1 MVYPTQPP
9 LSARGTCSPPL
20 EGQILTP
27 DRSGLP
33 PPPTPAFSPGSAP
46 RGAHAALLSLNPAN
60 ICCAPTV
67 SHIRA
72 SRPPTSPPP
81 PSPSR
86 PARPVGFVTAA
97 AEAQAPRER
106 PERSRRMA
114 GSDTGLP
121 GGSRGNG
128 GWRPLKRDR
137 SRPTELE
144 MGGGGGSPRAGLSP
158 GLRPI
163 SLLIPLPWGGVGP
176 GPRVAPSV
184 WEAVDSRAPS
194 PSPGD
199 LHARSAQRPLPNQE
213 YRPRAGP
220 RGRIDPSKARD
231 LKMSNL
237 PFPGGRRGRG
247 LGGGRLGGGERG
259 GQPGIDL
266 VSVP

>member
-1 MVYPTQPP
+1 MGSELAFSPP
-9 LSARGTCSPPL
+9 LSFVVCYPGPRTGGGVGGGLSNSASPERQGHL
-20 EGQILTP
+20 LTP
-27 DRSGLP
+27 ARRPDSHPRQAWTAP
-33 PPPTPAFSPGSAP
+33 APTPAFSPGSAP

-72 SRPPTSPPP
+72 CRPPTSPPP

-97 AEAQAPRER
+97 AEVQAPRER

-163 SLLIPLPWGGVGP
+163 SLSSFHCPGVGSGRDLAWLP
-176 GPRVAPSV
+176 ATGKRSAPAPPPPVRVIYT
-184 WEAVDSRAPS
+184 RAPLS
-194 PSPGD
+194 
-199 LHARSAQRPLPNQE
+199 
-213 YRPRAGP
+213 
-220 RGRIDPSKARD
+220 GRFPIRNIDP
-231 LKMSNL
+231 
-237 PFPGGRRGRG
+237 GRG
-247 LGGGRLGGGERG
+247 PGAVSIPPRLG
-259 GQPGIDL
+259 I
-266 VSVP
+266 